1 MIRPISKNK
10 MTLHVCHTVI
20 HLALFTILLTLA
32 GCKQQ
37 TNTGEDIQYVR
48 TTIAEDA
55 NKNISI
61 NYPGKTRS
69 AAEINMSFRVSGPI
83 SKIHVKEGQHV
94 NKGQLVASMDPRD
107 YQVQL
112 SATQAEYEQ
121 IKADAE
127 RIIAMY
133 EEGNTTASNYDK
145 ARYGLEQIT
154 QKLNNHRN
162 QLADTHIYAPIDGYI
177 QDIIHEAGETVGAG
191 MPVISMFGS
200 GTVEIEV
207 NISAFDYA
215 NRERLKNAYCTFDL
229 MPGQTFPLQI
239 SSISPEA
246 NASQLYTVRLRFT
259 STYDH
264 KKITPGMST
273 MVYVD
278 VSNETNG
285 NVSIPT
291 TSIIDEGG
299 EQKVF
304 VYDPSTS
311 IVSKRTVIVKRL
323 HRNGMAD
330 IESGLND
337 GDEVVSAG
345 AHHIT
350 DGQKVKPLPKHS
362 PSNIGGL
369 L

>member
-1 MIRPISKNK
+1 MRPISEKGATHNG
-10 MTLHVCHTVI
+10 CHAIILATTVMI
-20 HLALFTILLTLA
+20 VLAME
-32 GCKQQ
+32 GCKQKSDKV
-37 TNTGEDIQYVR
+37 EDIQYVK
-48 TTIAEDA
+48 TAVAVDA
-55 NKNISI
+55 NKDIRV

-69 AAEINMSFRVSGPI
+69 ADDINMSFRVSGPI
-83 SKIHVKEGQHV
+83 SRIHVKEGQHV
-94 NKGQLVASMDPRD
+94 SKGQLVASMDPRD

-112 SATQAEYEQ
+112 NATQAEYEQ

-177 QDIIHEAGETVGAG
+177 QDIMHEAGETVSAG
-191 MPVISMFGS
+191 MPVVSMFGS

-207 NISAFDYA
+207 NIPAFDYA
-215 NRERLKNAYCTFDL
+215 NRDRLTNVYCTFDL
-229 MPGQTFPLQI
+229 MPDQVFPLKI

-259 STYDH
+259 SNYDRS
-264 KKITPGMST
+264 KITPGMST

-278 VSNETNG
+278 VSDNTSS

-291 TSIIDEGG
+291 TAIVDKSG

-304 VYDPSTS
+304 VYDPQTNT
-311 IVSKRTVIVKRL
+311 VNQRTVKVKRL
-323 HRNGMAD
+323 HRNGMAE

-337 GDEVVSAG
+337 GEEVVSAG
-345 AHHIT
+345 VHHII
-350 DGQKVKPLPKHS
+350 DGQKVKPLPKQS
-362 PSNIGGL
+362 QSNIGGL